1 MNGKKME
8 VEGAK
13 QQKAENSQFIQ
24 LRHGLITVKKE
35 LAKHEKMPMNKA
47 HPK

>member
-1 MNGKKME
+1 MNSKKME
-8 VEGAK
+8 VESKK
-13 QQKAENSQFIQ
+13 QQKTENTQFIQ
-24 LRHGLITVKKE
+24 LRHGLVTVKKE

>member
-1 MNGKKME
+1 MNSKKME
-8 VEGAK
+8 VESKK
-13 QQKAENSQFIQ
+13 QQKAENTQFIQ

>member
-1 MNGKKME
+1 MKKE
-8 VEGAK
+8 VESAK
-13 QQKAENSQFIQ
+13 QQKSENTQMIQ

-35 LAKHEKMPMNKA
+35 LAKHEKMPINKA

>member
-1 MNGKKME
+1 MKKE
-8 VEGAK
+8 VESAK
-13 QQKAENSQFIQ
+13 QQKSENTQFIQ
-24 LRHGLITVKKE
+24 LRHGLIAVKKE

>member
-1 MNGKKME
+1 MKAKKME
-8 VEGAK
+8 IESNK
-13 QQKAENSQFIQ
+13 EQKAENKQFIQ
-24 LRHGLITVKKE
+24 LRHGLITVKKK

>member
-1 MNGKKME
+1 MNSKKME
-8 VEGAK
+8 VESKK
-13 QQKAENSQFIQ
+13 QHKAENTQFIQ
-24 LRHGLITVKKE
+24 LRHGLVTVKKE